1 MRGFPIV
8 SLGSLVGY
16 YNACKV
22 LMPQFE
28 VDEYFK
34 GDIDANTEFYKQR
47 YALQVSYNWISEY
60 SVFPNN
66 LDSTSGTMNSLAS
79 SSGINGYYERYGEYR
94 KVQKLKNIRVDS
106 FYSLRIDSEFLA
118 YGKAAQNET
127 PIEEL
132 VINAPYV
139 KYVGGY
145 FNLNISKEIKKIKLN
160 LPRAEE
166 IGIFLRYERKVE
178 DIYLNINESVNFKDH
193 IAQDWPIGETLI
205 HVNDESQLSNIVNI
219 FNTQKHATCMTTFM
233 PGEVCSFE
241 DFDIRYWSKYENET
255 GLDVG
260 LLEGSNL
267 L

>member
-8 SLGSLVGY
+8 SLGSLVGTFD
-16 YNACKV
+16 ACKV

-66 LDSTSGTMNSLAS
+66 LDSPSGTMNSVGD
-79 SSGINGYYERYGEYR
+79 SSGINGYYNRYGEYK

-106 FYSLRIDSEFLA
+106 FYSLRIDGEFLA
-118 YGKAAQNET
+118 YGKAAENET
-127 PIEEL
+127 PIEEI

-139 KYVGGY
+139 TFVGGY
-145 FNLNISKEIKKIKLN
+145 FNLNISKEINKIKLN
-160 LPRAEE
+160 LPKVER
-166 IGIFLRYERKVE
+166 IGVFLRYERKVE
-178 DIYLNINESVNFKDH
+178 DIYLNINESVNFANS
-193 IAQDWPIGETLI
+193 IAQDWPVGETLI
-205 HVNDESQLSNIVNI
+205 HVTNESQLSNIVNI
-219 FNTQKHATCMTTFM
+219 FKHTTCMTTFM

-241 DFDIRYWSKYENET
+241 DFDVRYWSKYENET

-267 L
+267 R

>member
-8 SLGSLVGY
+8 SLGSLVGTFD
-16 YNACKV
+16 ACKV

-28 VDEYFK
+28 VDEYF
-34 GDIDANTEFYKQR
+34 DSDVEANTEFYKQR
-47 YALQVSYNWISEY
+47 YSLQVSYGWISEY
-60 SVFPNN
+60 PNN

-79 SSGINGYYERYGEYR
+79 SSGINGYYNRYGEYK

-145 FNLNISKEIKKIKLN
+145 FNLNISKEINQIKLN
-160 LPRAEE
+160 LPKVEE

-178 DIYLNINESVNFKDH
+178 DIYLNINESVNFIGH

-205 HVNDESQLSNIVNI
+205 HVTDASQLSNIVNI

-233 PGEVCSFE
+233 PGEVCSLS
-241 DFDIRYWSKYENET
+241 DFDLRYWSTYENET

-267 L
+267 R